1 MKQRNKT
8 NKSVGNQWEIFRY
21 TFKNLSLNKR
31 MAHSINSI
39 KFLSCCIRWLDLENL
54 SLRERKSE
62 RERERGNEREC
73 IQGGAFGLPP
83 YVTHI

>member
-8 NKSVGNQWEIFRY
+8 NKSVGNQCGIFRY

-31 MAHSINSI
+31 VAHSINSI

-54 SLRERKSE
+54 SLRERERERVSE
-62 RERERGNEREC
+62 RERVIEREGEKEK
-73 IQGGAFGLPP
+73 IWIP
-83 YVTHI
+83 HI

>member
-1 MKQRNKT
+1 MKQRNKK
-8 NKSVGNQWEIFRY
+8 NKSVGNQWEIFKY
-21 TFKNLSLNKR
+21 TFKYLSLNKR

-62 RERERGNEREC
+62 RERVSERE
-73 IQGGAFGLPP
+73 IMYIMQENLMGMGNG
-83 YVTHI
+83 